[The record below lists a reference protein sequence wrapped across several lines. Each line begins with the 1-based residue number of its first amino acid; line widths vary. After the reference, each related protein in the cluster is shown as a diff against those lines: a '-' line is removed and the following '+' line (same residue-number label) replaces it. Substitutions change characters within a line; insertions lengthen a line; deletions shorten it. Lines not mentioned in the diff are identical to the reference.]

1 MTTLI
6 PTTSS
11 QPAAGVE
18 AYEDMFKEIT
28 RKLYGEESAHGLY
41 PHNTQIAQVAQLAP
55 GAPAAAPEGGERS
68 FTTLVSDRNITTIDY
83 ETTTVNDQGQQQQG
97 RSEEHLTTAFG
108 LAALMQNGFPPPGA
122 ILNPVNFPA
131 KANLVAVTSDDRWQQ
146 QQEQT
151 SGEQSWSSGGGKHS
165 STSYSHKSG
174 KKPKVEPL
182 DGSPTGSGSTLNIPQ
197 SDKSK
202 GNFSP
207 SSATVGAATGKRY
220 ACTSCPYTTDRR
232 DLFTRHENIHKEEK
246 PFHCYACLKQF
257 NRADHVKKHFMRMHR
272 DMDYEIAKTRRI
284 TAVSSTSTPTSST
297 AKPYYSS
304 SSSNTP
310 VSAPAPPPP
319 TTLVSPPVTV
329 IPVVSTLNIPTANF
343 PAQLSIPSSH
353 HGTATIESSSHGST
367 VTAVINSHN
376 IVTLNGSGLIQHH
389 HQQQQNQQQQHQ
401 PVLQQQQQQQ
411 QQIVVNAPPIVA
423 IKQEKGVQPRAEG
436 AGNSNGSNAAN
447 LVDDKSFAKKN
458 KGEKR
463 FTCCYCPWSG
473 ADNWG
478 LKRHLN
484 THTKPY
490 VCMLCDYKA
499 ARSERLA
506 THVFKVHNK
515 KACSK
520 CTFFAEDQDQLNAHM
535 QDSHPNE
542 PAKPVK
548 PATSP
553 IGGGST
559 GNVLRSLGNT
569 FVPNNLHGNNPTSS
583 GNSFGTSVVNNSSST
598 NTTILYQT
606 TTSTSAIPST
616 GNILTNSNASNL
628 IDTINQ
634 HLAANGGT
642 VTVVSGNGLG
652 GGVGQV
658 TTPHNHHQ
666 QQQQNHLQHNQN
678 QNQQQQQIPQQQQQ
692 QHHWIAKVHRKRG
705 SELLYSYLEADGSD
719 SEDYARLLSM
729 QALGRNKTSVT
740 QDFHNAG
747 GGTHRQYHANHN
759 SDSNSSSIDSSND
772 QPSSPPLSS
781 ASSRSPSTSP
791 PVVASTTAT
800 PNHLSEE
807 HLSLLQLLATAA
819 VAQQHLQLQQQQKS
833 ASSILSSP
841 PASHPPQP
849 PPAIVQ
855 NTNQN
860 STNQAQNDA
869 KRRRKSSSRNDKENL
884 GQKQPNRSVAVGG
897 KVIDLTVTA
906 AAAAASDT
914 GNGIERNNNS
924 SSNNNNSSVNNKNIN
939 EAIFD
944 RVMYKKPSYQNMFLT
959 AAFCKPVLGVE
970 KDPRREDRVI
980 VAEKSFSLAEF
991 LRNHTEVSI
1000 STLNSTATTAK
1011 KPNDDEDVI
1020 FIKEEKRRK
1029 QQAPRKV
1036 DQPPSSERS
1045 VGDIR
1050 DKHMIRLITRRL
1062 CCRICQNQHVAPDN
1076 CHYHTKTSLILHQ
1089 RWRHGQG
1096 AATDRCQHCGAAFA
1110 RRYKL
1115 ALHQKL
1121 MHRNRKPGAKKT
1133 VKKQQRKQRKRK
1145 PRSQCFTK
1153 RRK

>member
-1 MTTLI
+1 
-6 PTTSS
+6 
-11 QPAAGVE
+11 
-18 AYEDMFKEIT
+18 
-28 RKLYGEESAHGLY
+28 
-41 PHNTQIAQVAQLAP
+41 
-55 GAPAAAPEGGERS
+55 
-68 FTTLVSDRNITTIDY
+68 
-83 ETTTVNDQGQQQQG
+83 
-97 RSEEHLTTAFG
+97 
-108 LAALMQNGFPPPGA
+108 
-122 ILNPVNFPA
+122 
-131 KANLVAVTSDDRWQQ
+131 
-146 QQEQT
+146 
-151 SGEQSWSSGGGKHS
+151 
-165 STSYSHKSG
+165 
-174 KKPKVEPL
+174 
-182 DGSPTGSGSTLNIPQ
+182 
-197 SDKSK
+197 
-202 GNFSP
+202 
-207 SSATVGAATGKRY
+207 
-220 ACTSCPYTTDRR
+220 
-232 DLFTRHENIHKEEK
+232 
-246 PFHCYACLKQF
+246 
-257 NRADHVKKHFMRMHR
+257 
-272 DMDYEIAKTRRI
+272 
-284 TAVSSTSTPTSST
+284 
-297 AKPYYSS
+297 
-304 SSSNTP
+304 
-310 VSAPAPPPP
+310 
-319 TTLVSPPVTV
+319 
-329 IPVVSTLNIPTANF
+329 
-343 PAQLSIPSSH
+343 
-353 HGTATIESSSHGST
+353 
-367 VTAVINSHN
+367 
-376 IVTLNGSGLIQHH
+376 
-389 HQQQQNQQQQHQ
+389 
-401 PVLQQQQQQQ
+401 
-411 QQIVVNAPPIVA
+411 
-423 IKQEKGVQPRAEG
+423 
-436 AGNSNGSNAAN
+436 
-447 LVDDKSFAKKN
+447 
-458 KGEKR
+458 
-463 FTCCYCPWSG
+463 
-473 ADNWG
+473 
-478 LKRHLN
+478 
-484 THTKPY
+484 
-490 VCMLCDYKA
+490 
-499 ARSERLA
+499 
-506 THVFKVHNK
+506 
-515 KACSK
+515 
-520 CTFFAEDQDQLNAHM
+520 
-535 QDSHPNE
+535 
-542 PAKPVK
+542 
-548 PATSP
+548 
-553 IGGGST
+553 
-559 GNVLRSLGNT
+559 
-569 FVPNNLHGNNPTSS
+569 
-583 GNSFGTSVVNNSSST
+583 
-598 NTTILYQT
+598 
-606 TTSTSAIPST
+606 
-616 GNILTNSNASNL
+616 
-628 IDTINQ
+628 
-634 HLAANGGT
+634 
-642 VTVVSGNGLG
+642 
-652 GGVGQV
+652 
-658 TTPHNHHQ
+658 
-666 QQQQNHLQHNQN
+666 
-678 QNQQQQQIPQQQQQ
+678 
-692 QHHWIAKVHRKRG
+692 
-705 SELLYSYLEADGSD
+705 
-719 SEDYARLLSM
+719 M

-897 KVIDLTVTA
+897 KVIDLTVTAA

-1096 AATDRCQHCGAAFA
+1096 AASNRCQHCGAAFA

-1133 VKKQQRKQRKRK
+1133 VAGKKQQRKQRKRK

-1153 RRK
+1153 RRNL